1 MFCSLSGHFCFFQQ
15 SLNNVNLLKWS
26 CQSRKMDSQYAQ
38 IPESSRTR
46 WGLSILSV
54 CVCVADRQYNRRGIK
69 PSSVLQ
75 ANWFWLQVPSSSLT
89 LHPLINHF
97 HSFFFLPPGEQRGF
111 RSSVAAS
118 QCSLPGKLRKQAPL
132 PQKSGDKTRAEADF
146 GLYRPETDLQTDR
159 QPPWRREAVS
169 PCLI

>member
-1 MFCSLSGHFCFFQQ
+1 
-15 SLNNVNLLKWS
+15 
-26 CQSRKMDSQYAQ
+26 MDSQYAQ

-69 PSSVLQ
+69 PSSVCATKL
-75 ANWFWLQVPSSSLT
+75 ALIAGSLKLPNSASSHQSL
-89 LHPLINHF
+89 PLVF
-97 HSFFFLPPGEQRGF
+97 SFLFLPLGEQRGF

-118 QCSLPGKLRKQAPL
+118 QCSLPGKLCKQAPL

-146 GLYRPETDLQTDR
+146 GLYRPETDSQTDR
-159 QPPWRREAVS
+159 QPPWHREAVS